1 VPADGGGVGTVQLI
15 AALLLWSVSVQGT
28 PSAVEELA
36 QLQKQAHTA
45 HVAGDKRGYL
55 EAALKVR
62 SLLNDAPDAIEA
74 SARAYAEAGENEH
87 ALAALNEFAAMG
99 QADDAM
105 LAGKDKAFVALH
117 DLPGYKSILE
127 KFRQNKTAVGRSEL
141 AFTLTDAGILPED
154 IDFDPQSKTFLIT
167 SVLEGKIVRVTA
179 SGQISAFATSPS
191 RWPMLA
197 IKVDAQRNRVWATE
211 VALDGFTIAPKGD
224 WGRSAVL
231 CFDLQTGRLL
241 NRIEG
246 PLHTALGDMALTP
259 AGIPIVSDGD
269 GGGVYKIED
278 GRLELINGKDFISP
292 QTPVVLRGGNLVAVP
307 DYARGI
313 GILDLR
319 DGQVQWV
326 NYQAGGHQGGVKVAL
341 NGVDGLYYV
350 DGAFILTQNGTSPER
365 VVRMKLDLSK
375 TNVASE
381 ELIERSTATLG
392 DPTHGV
398 VVGDWFYYIAN
409 SGWNVLDEHGD
420 VKAGEKLTP
429 GMVMRFRL
437 R

>member
-1 VPADGGGVGTVQLI
+1 MGKVQIVGAI
-15 AALLLWSVSVQGT
+15 LLWAMGIQNAPG
-28 PSAVEELA
+28 AVEELA
-36 QLQKQAHTA
+36 QLQKQAHAA

-74 SARAYAEAGENEH
+74 TAIAYAEAGDTEH
-87 ALAALNEFAAMG
+87 TLAALNEFAAMG
-99 QADDAM
+99 QADDRL

-117 DLPGYKSILE
+117 DLPQYKSILE
-127 KFRQNKTAVGRSEL
+127 RFRQNKTAVGRSESVFAL
-141 AFTLTDAGILPED
+141 ADPGLVPED

-167 SVLEGKIVRVTA
+167 SVLEGKIVRVNA

-197 IKVDAQRNRVWATE
+197 IKVDAQHKLVWATE
-211 VALDGFTIAPKGD
+211 VAIDGFTIAPKGD

-231 CFDLQTGRLL
+231 CFDLRTGKLL
-241 NRIEG
+241 NRIES

-259 AGIPIVSDGD
+259 EGIPIVSDGD
-269 GGGVYKIED
+269 GGGVYKVED

-292 QTPVVLRGGNLVAVP
+292 QTPVVLPGGNLVAVP
-307 DYARGI
+307 DYVRGI

-319 DGQVQWV
+319 NGQVQWV
-326 NYQAGGHQGGVKVAL
+326 HSLNGVKVAL

-350 DGAFILTQNGTSPER
+350 DGAFLLTQNGTSPER
-365 VVRMKLDLSK
+365 VVRMKLDRSQV
-375 TNVASE
+375 NVESE
-381 ELIERSTATLG
+381 ELIERATGALG

-398 VVGDWFYYIAN
+398 VVDDWFYYIAN
-409 SGWNVLDEHGD
+409 SGWNALDEHGD

-429 GMVMRFRL
+429 GLMMRFRV